1 MARPS
6 MPECEAAEIVART
19 AAGVT
24 TAQAPRTCL
33 EGREDGSVLFAFY
46 SAAQVL
52 LARVLVD
59 SGGNATVL
67 DD

>member
-1 MARPS
+1 

-59 SGGNATVL
+59 SGGSATVL